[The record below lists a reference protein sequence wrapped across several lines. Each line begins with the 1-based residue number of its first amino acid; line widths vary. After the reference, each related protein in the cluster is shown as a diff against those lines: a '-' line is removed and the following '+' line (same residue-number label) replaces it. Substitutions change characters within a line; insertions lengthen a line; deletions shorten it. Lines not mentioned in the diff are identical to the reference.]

1 MPEPGITS
9 GGKFEL
15 DVAEIITSNG
25 TVVPIIPNLL
35 SITIYEDI
43 ELGAITGDLI
53 LHNSFS
59 FSNIGPV
66 IGQEYFRLKIKTS
79 SITHKED
86 IIDFTENVF
95 HIYRVGS
102 RIHSGKSTENLNLYF
117 TTSEFM
123 KNNRTR
129 ISKTLEGTYSEI
141 VKKLL
146 VDYLDCKKTPHIEPS
161 SAVKK
166 IVSPNLKPF
175 DIIKIATR
183 EAITKEDNSPTF
195 LFYETLD
202 GKYHFRS
209 LDSLYAQKSKWF
221 YTTSVGGS

>member
-129 ISKTLEGTYSEI
+129 LSK
-141 VKKLL
+141 
-146 VDYLDCKKTPHIEPS
+146 
-161 SAVKK
+161 
-166 IVSPNLKPF
+166 
-175 DIIKIATR
+175 
-183 EAITKEDNSPTF
+183 
-195 LFYETLD
+195 
-202 GKYHFRS
+202 
-209 LDSLYAQKSKWF
+209 
-221 YTTSVGGS
+221 